1 MVNKWVWPKVAM
13 RDEKETNTGSP
24 KSGDGY
30 GDGDSILVSERA
42 QVAIRSES
50 AIESYGP
57 KFGVNLN
64 GGGPEGGAGMT
75 HV

>member
-1 MVNKWVWPKVAM
+1 M

-64 GGGPEGGAGMT
+64 GGGAGRRGWYDT
-75 HV
+75 CLVVRDY